1 MKRTLRITALVL
13 SLALLFTVAL
23 ACNNQGQTTTT
34 KTPGQTT
41 TGSTAGTTTATT
53 AAPGLFDEKLTITWM
68 VYNQFDNPVPEGSVN
83 QKLIE
88 EMFNVELIIPQLDVH
103 NQEQWTV
110 YWASGNTAD
119 RIQSNNMNNFFHRF
133 AEQGLIRP
141 ISEDMLYTYAPNFME
156 LVEALVPKDLV
167 IPQITFNDEVWL
179 MPYTNIAQAKQVWVT
194 AARKSWMDRVGITS
208 APATLADMENMI
220 TKFAKEDPDGNGK
233 DDTYGIHL
241 YGYTGAGYL
250 WGTLGVFPNSYYDV
264 NGQIIRSN
272 TTEAYKQGLKILQ
285 SWHNDGLLDPEFI
298 TDDRTIQRVK
308 WTEGI
313 IGLLNDHP
321 WWFASSTP
329 NNLSAMITNTYEGDE
344 LVYFPAVKGPDG
356 KSGSN
361 IGFPQVINNGVYFGA
376 DTSDAVVQRIMAI
389 QDAMAADME
398 LYFELYYGKKG
409 ETYELDEDG
418 IIRPFSDILTKEKIS
433 ELGVMQTFAL
443 IPTGPDHFNRTT
455 PKADMPT
462 YEASLASPPLFAGR
476 AFPVNGVNTALDE
489 KGADVNRVIDEYYFN
504 AVSGKIDID
513 ATWDA
518 YIAELNSVG
527 LQAILDGFEK
537 IIVR

>member
-1 MKRTLRITALVL
+1 
-13 SLALLFTVAL
+13 
-23 ACNNQGQTTTT
+23 
-34 KTPGQTT
+34 
-41 TGSTAGTTTATT
+41 
-53 AAPGLFDEKLTITWM
+53 
-68 VYNQFDNPVPEGSVN
+68 
-83 QKLIE
+83 
-88 EMFNVELIIPQLDVH
+88 
-103 NQEQWTV
+103 
-110 YWASGNTAD
+110 
-119 RIQSNNMNNFFHRF
+119 
-133 AEQGLIRP
+133 
-141 ISEDMLYTYAPNFME
+141 
-156 LVEALVPKDLV
+156 
-167 IPQITFNDEVWL
+167 
-179 MPYTNIAQAKQVWVT
+179 
-194 AARKSWMDRVGITS
+194 
-208 APATLADMENMI
+208 
-220 TKFAKEDPDGNGK
+220 
-233 DDTYGIHL
+233 
-241 YGYTGAGYL
+241 
-250 WGTLGVFPNSYYDV
+250 
-264 NGQIIRSN
+264 
-272 TTEAYKQGLKILQ
+272 
-285 SWHNDGLLDPEFI
+285 
-298 TDDRTIQRVK
+298 
-308 WTEGI
+308 
-313 IGLLNDHP
+313 
-321 WWFASSTP
+321 
-329 NNLSAMITNTYEGDE
+329 
-344 LVYFPAVKGPDG
+344 
-356 KSGSN
+356 
-361 IGFPQVINNGVYFGA
+361 
-376 DTSDAVVQRIMAI
+376 MAI